1 MSATQEVV
9 KKSIHDC
16 MPNGVKGSQYS
27 PEDRLQA
34 ATLYVISGN
43 MRKVSQETGIAEG
56 TLSEW
61 KNKSEWWQEL
71 VEVIRTEK
79 SDIIDAG
86 YQEIVIK
93 GVAAQIDRI
102 DNGDYVQDKEGII
115 SRVPVKLRDL
125 TVATGIGLDKLRLI
139 RNMPTS
145 ISSNAS
151 TESRLNQLAEQMV
164 ALVEQNK
171 PVSTV
176 ERVENSE
183 VMAEVIE
190 KDE

>member
-102 DNGDYVQDKEGII
+102 DNGDYVQDKAGII

-145 ISSNAS
+145 ITSNTS
-151 TESRLNQLAEQMV
+151 TESRLNSLAEQMV

-176 ERVENSE
+176 ERVEKSAE
-183 VMAEVIE
+183 TAEVIE